1 MGCCSVEA
9 VPCWHH
15 NSFRWE
21 AGAGTD
27 HNIVIV
33 LISPVCRL
41 GGTDHNIVIVL
52 ISPVCRLVQA
62 LTTGLHCFV
71 WGVLNWWNV
80 PLEAICLKKVFEP
93 WLQLLPL
100 STGEGGEIFEILV
113 ENWWLTLTQG
123 SFHRGRTSSP
133 TTTRIGSVCLWG

>member
-1 MGCCSVEA
+1 MLGCCSVEA

-41 GGTDHNIVIVL
+41 GTDHNIVIVL

-71 WGVLNWWNV
+71 WGGIESV
-80 PLEAICLKKVFEP
+80 EC
-93 WLQLLPL
+93 
-100 STGEGGEIFEILV
+100 STGIE
-113 ENWWLTLTQG
+113 
-123 SFHRGRTSSP
+123 
-133 TTTRIGSVCLWG
+133 

>member
-9 VPCWHH
+9 CWHH

-21 AGAGTD
+21 AVIVLISPVCRLGGTD

-52 ISPVCRLVQA
+52 ISPVCRLV
-62 LTTGLHCFV
+62 HCFV
-71 WGVLNWWNV
+71 WGILNWWNV
-80 PLEAICLKKVFEP
+80 QK
-93 WLQLLPL
+93 
-100 STGEGGEIFEILV
+100 
-113 ENWWLTLTQG
+113 
-123 SFHRGRTSSP
+123 SF
-133 TTTRIGSVCLWG
+133 